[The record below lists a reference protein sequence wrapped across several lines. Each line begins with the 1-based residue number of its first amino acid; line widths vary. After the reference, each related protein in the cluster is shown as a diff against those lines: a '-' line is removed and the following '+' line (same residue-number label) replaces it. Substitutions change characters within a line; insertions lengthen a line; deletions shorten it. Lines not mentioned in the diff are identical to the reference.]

1 MEASKIECFDE
12 SFERWAVVSAIF
24 PACCPL
30 PTLLY
35 SRTLLLRDADGEVRR
50 FEFLSFQQKQ
60 GLKRRI
66 KIID

>member
-1 MEASKIECFDE
+1 MGGGFRNFSGLL
-12 SFERWAVVSAIF
+12 
-24 PACCPL
+24 PL

-50 FEFLSFQQKQ
+50 FEFSSFQQKQ
-60 GLKRRI
+60 GRIRRI